1 MLLSKDDG
9 PNIEG
14 GVSVVR
20 SFGRTNQHIH
30 EGASVGRE
38 LEPREVLEIR
48 GHEVS
53 KGGSGIRN
61 QSPRG
66 RLRMKGLGEMAEP
79 STLPRRSVR
88 VWPSQVRDSASKAG
102 TLSAT
107 ISDGDT
113 IICNS
118 RFRDLDVTEEPLK
131 LWEMGKQMGIVCR
144 RIEEEVVKEYQSMEA
159 RDVEFAQ
166 KLEEGVTKGLL
177 C

>member
-1 MLLSKDDG
+1 
-9 PNIEG
+9 
-14 GVSVVR
+14 
-20 SFGRTNQHIH
+20 
-30 EGASVGRE
+30 
-38 LEPREVLEIR
+38 
-48 GHEVS
+48 
-53 KGGSGIRN
+53 
-61 QSPRG
+61 
-66 RLRMKGLGEMAEP
+66 MKGLGEMAEP